1 VAEATCKTCPFYS
14 GDRESECRRNPPTI
28 ATNARPGD
36 PGQPVD
42 PHWHMHPNTRPESS
56 CGEHPLRQR
65 DRLAAIAMQ
74 GLCAC
79 SDLPVGTPDTQA
91 NVARLAYQVAD
102 AMLAE
107 RKRRLALTP
116 PAGA

>member
-42 PHWHMHPNTRPESS
+42 PHWHMHPNTQPESS

-74 GLCAC
+74 GLI
-79 SDLPVGTPDTQA
+79 TTWMPDEKTVPHLA
-91 NVARLAYQVAD
+91 RVAYLTSD

-107 RKRRLALTP
+107 RERRLAPTP